1 MKRKSF
7 TLIEILGVMAIIAI
21 LSTLGFAGYSYANN
35 KSNESSTQGLITRLN
50 AAFEIAHQKTGFLP
64 PTQSDFSE
72 IEFEYKK
79 DEDEESNNKI
89 ISALVINSK
98 KYNLSPDKDAKR
110 QAKMEAEFCKQFIQ
124 ALQMDSMKRYID
136 DDEIV
141 DAWGN
146 KVYYS
151 YPGKLKTGGFDLISA
166 GSDGGFG
173 TEVKETPAD
182 DISKY
187 RDGADWI
194 CDDIANF

>member
-21 LSTLGFAGYSYANN
+21 LSTLGFAGYSYAST
-35 KSNESSTQGLITRLN
+35 KSKESATQGLITRLN

-64 PTQSDFSE
+64 PAKDDFSE
-72 IEFEYKK
+72 IEFEF
-79 DEDEESNNKI
+79 DSG
-89 ISALVINSK
+89 AVSK
-98 KYNLSPDKDAKR
+98 LSVGGTKYNLTPATTGRK
-110 QAKMEAEFCKQFIQ
+110 AKMEAEFCKQFIQ
-124 ALQMDSMKRYID
+124 ALQMDSMNRYID
-136 DDEIV
+136 DGEIV

-146 KVYYS
+146 KIYYR
-151 YPGKLKTGGFDLISA
+151 YPGVLKKGGFDLISA

-173 TEVKETPAD
+173 SDTAEEPSD

>member
-21 LSTLGFAGYSYANN
+21 LSTLGFAGYSYAST
-35 KSNESSTQGLITRLN
+35 KSKESATQGLITRLN

-64 PTQSDFSE
+64 PAQNNFSE
-72 IEFEYKK
+72 IEFEF
-79 DEDEESNNKI
+79 DSG
-89 ISALVINSK
+89 AVSK
-98 KYNLSPDKDAKR
+98 LSIGGTKYNLTPGTGRK
-110 QAKMEAEFCKQFIQ
+110 AKMEAEFCKQFIQ
-124 ALQMDSMKRYID
+124 ALQMDSMNRYID
-136 DDEIV
+136 DGEIV

-146 KVYYS
+146 KIYYR
-151 YPGKLKTGGFDLISA
+151 YPGVLKKGGFDLISA
-166 GSDGGFG
+166 GSDGLFG
-173 TEVKETPAD
+173 SNTAEEPSD

>member
-21 LSTLGFAGYSYANN
+21 LSTLGFAGYSYAST
-35 KSNESSTQGLITRLN
+35 KSKESATQGLITRLN

-64 PTQSDFSE
+64 PANSNFSQ
-72 IEFEYKK
+72 IEFEF
-79 DEDEESNNKI
+79 DSG
-89 ISALVINSK
+89 VVSK
-98 KYNLSPDKDAKR
+98 LSIGGKEYSLTPGTGRKAR
-110 QAKMEAEFCKQFIQ
+110 MEAEFCKQFIQ
-124 ALQMDSMKRYID
+124 ALQMDSMNRYID

-146 KVYYS
+146 KVYYR

-173 TEVKETPAD
+173 TEVKETPVD

>member
-7 TLIEILGVMAIIAI
+7 TLIEILGVIAIIAI
-21 LSTLGFAGYSYANN
+21 LSTLGFAGYSYASN
-35 KSNESSTQGLITRLN
+35 KSKEAATEGLLTRLN

-64 PTQSDFSE
+64 HAADFEAIKILYSSGVISGLEIGAEKWLLSDT
-72 IEFEYKK
+72 
-79 DEDEESNNKI
+79 SNR
-89 ISALVINSK
+89 
-98 KYNLSPDKDAKR
+98 DAKKK
-110 QAKMEAEFCKQFIQ
+110 ALFCKQFIQ
-124 ALQMDSMKRYID
+124 ALQMDSMNRYID

-146 KVYYS
+146 KVYYR

-173 TEVKETPAD
+173 TEVKETPID